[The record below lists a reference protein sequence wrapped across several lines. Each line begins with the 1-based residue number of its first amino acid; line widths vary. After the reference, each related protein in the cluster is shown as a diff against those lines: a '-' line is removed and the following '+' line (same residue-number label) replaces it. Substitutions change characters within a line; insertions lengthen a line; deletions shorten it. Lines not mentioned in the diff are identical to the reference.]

1 MSKKPKTHS
10 NYLNYNSKKLN
21 SIEDAEK
28 ELLPSS
34 SSYISSKRAKITTTK
49 RVLKNEDVYE
59 LLLKIPAGKVTTY
72 GDLAKALGNPSASRI
87 VGRILGQNPNPIKVP
102 CHRVVMSDGKLGGY
116 AYGTAK
122 KRGLLEK
129 EGLSFTNGI
138 VSDFTK
144 IRISLQMGKPEI
156 RNPLNTTNITKV
168 ILEKFLTLIG
178 RQ

>member
-1 MSKKPKTHS
+1 MSKKPKTHL

-34 SSYISSKRAKITTTK
+34 SSYISKRAKIITITTTK

-87 VGRILGQNPNPIKVP
+87 VGRILGQNSNPIKVP

-144 IRISLQMGKPEI
+144 IRISLPSNGKT
-156 RNPLNTTNITKV
+156 RD
-168 ILEKFLTLIG
+168 
-178 RQ
+178 